1 MQILYQLIGLVGLV
15 CMIMVIVQMFKTSTL
30 QGVLGI
36 IFCFIWP
43 LVWGLINMKKPN
55 VKRSIWSWIFAST
68 LKAIASVA
76 IENGCNKFSF
86 TSSVTALNLLL
97 LGVK

>member
-55 VKRSIWSWIFAST
+55 VKMP
-68 LKAIASVA
+68 AIGLAAATV
-76 IENGCNKFSF
+76 IQLIMTG
-86 TSSVTALNLLL
+86 TGMVTMPSM
-97 LGVK
+97 GS